1 MKLKSAWN
9 TIGNNSYKLG
19 ELQEPFWYLG
29 APYPKNSR
37 PLWTMPPWSHEH
49 LRSTTSPFLSS
60 LSFELSWF
68 SLYHFFP
75 SFFKRLS
82 LCSVPFS
89 RSVMSDSLWPH
100 GLQHAR
106 LACPSPTPGAYSNSC
121 PLSQWCHPTISLCLI
136 FIPSTDYFLCVY
148 HSIWFSVLLS
158 LELVLL
164 LKWFSL
170 YCHIPFYFFFSFNFT
185 LIFWL

>member
-1 MKLKSAWN
+1 M
-9 TIGNNSYKLG
+9 NNAALVSWASQIHNFSISL
-19 ELQEPFWYLG
+19 
-29 APYPKNSR
+29 
-37 PLWTMPPWSHEH
+37 
-49 LRSTTSPFLSS
+49 
-60 LSFELSWF
+60 LSFFCTILILS
-68 SLYHFFP
+68 LPFFP
-75 SFFKRLS
+75 SFFNRLS
-82 LCSVPFS
+82 LCSVQFS
-89 RSVMSDSLWPH
+89 RSVISDSLWPH
-100 GLQHAR
+100 GLQHTR

-121 PLSQWCHPTISLCLI
+121 PLSQWCHPTISLCLV